1 MPAVAFTI
9 DDLTPFACIE
19 PMKAQ
24 AMIDDAMATAAL
36 YAPCILEDTFV
47 HAAAAKAIIRAA
59 ILRWNDVGSG
69 AFTQELTGPFSATV
83 DTRVARRGMFTGAEL
98 DDLKKLCASAPS
110 GAFHVDTVFG
120 FWAMHADV
128 CSLVFGANYCS
139 CGADIAG
146 FPLWE
151 IGPDEVAP

>member
-9 DDLTPFACIE
+9 EDLTPFACIE

-36 YAPCILEDTFV
+36 HAPCILEDTFV
-47 HAAAAKAIIRAA
+47 HAGAAKAIIRSA
-59 ILRWNDVGSG
+59 ILRWHDVGSG
-69 AFTQELTGPFSATV
+69 AFTTEQTGPFSATV

-98 DDLKKLCASAPS
+98 DDLRKLCSSGSS
-110 GAFHVDTVFG
+110 GAFDIDTISTGLAF
-120 FWAMHADV
+120 HADV
-128 CSLVFGANYCS
+128 CSLAFGANYCS

-151 IGPDEVAP
+151 VEP

>member
-1 MPAVAFTI
+1 MPAVVFTI
-9 DDLTPFACIE
+9 DDLTPFAHIE
-19 PMKAQ
+19 AMKAQ

-36 YAPCILEDTFV
+36 YAPCILDDGFV

-69 AFTQELTGPFSATV
+69 AFTSEQTGPFSATV
-83 DTRVARRGMFTGAEL
+83 DTRVARRSMFTGAEI
-98 DDLKKLCASAPS
+98 DDLRKLCAEAPS
-110 GAFHVDTVFG
+110 GAFDIDTISSSWLWF
-120 FWAMHADV
+120 HADV

-151 IGPDEVAP
+151 V